1 MNILITGASGYIG
14 SVLCKIAYE
23 QGHGVTAVDIKN
35 PEHNYFH
42 TFVNSEVGDDVLLQF
57 VKLNEIDTVFH
68 LAASADVADSVVR
81 PAHYFENNLGQT
93 SRLIDNLN
101 SIGWEGKFIF
111 SSTAAVYG
119 DGKGV
124 PFKES
129 DVLHPVNPY
138 GDSKMACEELI
149 ENVCKTTGMKAIIF
163 RYFNVV
169 GANEN
174 IGDHLDSGHVIQKLC
189 KAAMTGEQFK
199 VFGHNLPTRDGTCIR
214 DYVHVNDIALAHFHA
229 CKLLDDQDFGIY
241 NLGTNNGVSV
251 RELMNSFEN
260 ITGQEVLFFNKE
272 QRDGDPI
279 FLVADPSKFINTGFE
294 YKYSDM
300 NTIITTAWESFKDR
314 WK

>member
-14 SVLCKIAYE
+14 SVLCKMSYE
-23 QGHGVTAVDIKN
+23 QGHGVTAVDVKN

-42 TFVNSEVGDDVLLQF
+42 TFVNSEAGDNVLLQF
-57 VKLNEIDTVFH
+57 IKLNEIDTVFH
-68 LAASADVADSVVR
+68 LAASADVADSVLR

-124 PFKES
+124 PFKEN

-138 GDSKMACEELI
+138 GDSKLACEELI

-251 RELMNSFEN
+251 RELMNSFED